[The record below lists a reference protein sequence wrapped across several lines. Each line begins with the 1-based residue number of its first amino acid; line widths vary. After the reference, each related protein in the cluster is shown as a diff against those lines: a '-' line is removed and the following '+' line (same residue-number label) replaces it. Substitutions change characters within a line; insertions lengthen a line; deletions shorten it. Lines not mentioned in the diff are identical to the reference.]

1 MQKKIGILTW
11 HNHGNFGGSLQAF
24 ALFSF
29 LGKRGYNV
37 KIINYDKFAD
47 RNSDSKIKRIL
58 KIIIGNIVGF
68 FDYRYQSA
76 FSFPF
81 RRFEWKYLNETP
93 LATNKAEV
101 ENLVTDF
108 EYLIC
113 GSDQIWAP
121 NVFDSIYMLDFQ
133 LDKKAKKIAYA
144 PSIGLNEIPQN
155 TAEQYKKLL
164 SDFSAISIR
173 EVRGQDILN
182 RQCDITSTVVLDPT
196 LLLDNYDYM
205 QLEKKVYGLRKP
217 FVFCYFLNEHH
228 EYKRSVLSAIKG
240 KDMNVVGVSKK
251 ADDSSWMNILKYIS
265 PREFLWLIHHASYVF
280 TDSYHRTIFSLL
292 YHKDFYTFR
301 RFTEKDK
308 INQNS
313 RLEQLNAWFNI
324 TDRIIDSSDIP
335 SLANCYDFSYFESA
349 LNKARD
355 ISITYLLEAI
365 K

>member
-11 HNHGNFGGSLQAF
+11 HNHGNFGGSLQSF
-24 ALFSF
+24 ALFTF
-29 LGKRGYNV
+29 LKKMGYNP
-37 KIINYDKFAD
+37 KIINYDKFAGK
-47 RNSDSKIKRIL
+47 NNDSEIRKIL
-58 KIIIGNIVGF
+58 KILIGNVVVL
-68 FDYRYQSA
+68 FDYKYQSA
-76 FSFPF
+76 LSFPF
-81 RRFEWKYLNETP
+81 RRFEWKYLDETP
-93 LATNKAEV
+93 LAINKVEV
-101 ENLVTDF
+101 EKLVIDF
-108 EYLIC
+108 DYIIC

-133 LDKKAKKIAYA
+133 LDKKVKKIAYA

-155 TAEQYKKLL
+155 IAEQYKKLL

-173 EVRGQDILN
+173 EARGEDILK
-182 RQCDITSTVVLDPT
+182 RQCGINSTVVLDPT
-196 LLLDNYDYM
+196 LLLDKSDYL

-228 EYKRSVLSAIKG
+228 EYKQSVLSAING
-240 KDMNVVGVSKK
+240 KDICVVGVSKK
-251 ADDSSWMNILKYIS
+251 ADDFSWMHLLKYIS
-265 PREFLWLIHHASYVF
+265 PCEFLWLIHNASYVF
-280 TDSYHRTIFSLL
+280 TDSYHGTIFSLL

-324 TDRIIDSSDIP
+324 TDRIIDYNVIP
-335 SLANCYDFSYFESA
+335 SLANCYDFSYFDSE
-349 LNKARD
+349 LTKARD
-355 ISITYLLEAI
+355 ISTTYLLEAI